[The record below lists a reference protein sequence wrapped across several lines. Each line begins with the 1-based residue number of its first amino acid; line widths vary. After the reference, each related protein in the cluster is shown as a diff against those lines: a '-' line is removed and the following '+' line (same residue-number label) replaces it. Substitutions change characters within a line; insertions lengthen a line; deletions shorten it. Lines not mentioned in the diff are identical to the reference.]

1 MAVMRSGNSRLA
13 ASGRVSALGAL
24 VSIGMVAVSATS
36 VVLVAG
42 CSSATTPAPIVDRS
56 TGGTSA
62 PASIPTTPSVSGAT
76 AVAPVQAEAGPGFY
90 RVKPGDTLYGIARA
104 QKQRPADL
112 IKWNTLP
119 ESKQVNIDQLLR
131 VAPPGSTP
139 ASGDDWSKSSAAAAA
154 SANAS
159 KSGPPIIGGASSSV
173 PAAATASSNATAN
186 AASPKAEAPDTSTPS
201 VNAKGAWLAWPVE
214 GSVITKFG
222 ESGSKG
228 IDIGGKVGEPVK
240 AAAAG
245 RVVYAGNGLRAYG
258 NMIIVKHSSDYLT
271 AYAHNSKLLV
281 KEGDTVRQG
290 APIAEMGTGPS
301 NKPLLHFELRK
312 SGQAVDPVPSL
323 KKAG

>member
-1 MAVMRSGNSRLA
+1 MAVSRSGNSGWA
-13 ASGRVSALGAL
+13 VNGRVGVLGAL
-24 VSIGMVAVSATS
+24 VSIGMAVS
-36 VVLVAG
+36 VAG
-42 CSSATTPAPIVDRS
+42 CSTALTPAPIVDQS
-56 TGGTSA
+56 TGGTSS
-62 PASIPTTPSVSGAT
+62 PVVIPTTPPSAGPAGLV
-76 AVAPVQAEAGPGFY
+76 AVAPPVQADAGPGFY

-112 IKWNTLP
+112 IKWNNLP

-139 ASGDDWSKSSAAAAA
+139 SASSDDWSKQASAAAG
-154 SANAS
+154 S
-159 KSGPPIIGGASSSV
+159 KSAPPMIGA
-173 PAAATASSNATAN
+173 PPATASNN
-186 AASPKAEAPDTSTPS
+186 PAPDTSTPAIS
-201 VNAKGAWLAWPVE
+201 SKGAWLLWPAQ
-214 GSVITKFG
+214 GDVITKFG
-222 ESGSKG
+222 EGGSKG
-228 IDIGGKVGEPVK
+228 IDIGGKLGEPVK

-245 RVVYAGNGLRAYG
+245 RVVYAGSGLRAYG
-258 NMIIVKHSSDYLT
+258 QMIIVKHSNDFLT

-323 KKAG
+323 RKAG

>member
-1 MAVMRSGNSRLA
+1 MAVLRSGNSGR
-13 ASGRVSALGAL
+13 ASGGWAANGRGGVLGAL
-24 VSIGMVAVSATS
+24 VSIGVVVVS
-36 VVLVAG
+36 VAG
-42 CSSATTPAPIVDRS
+42 CSSAITPAPIVDRS
-56 TGGTSA
+56 TGGASA
-62 PASIPTTPSVSGAT
+62 PASIPTTPPVAGPAV
-76 AVAPVQAEAGPGFY
+76 VAPSAPPEAGPGFY

-112 IKWNTLP
+112 IKWNNLP

-139 ASGDDWSKSSAAAAA
+139 AATSNDDWSKAAAT
-154 SANAS
+154 ANVS
-159 KSGPPIIGGASSSV
+159 KSGPPIIGGA
-173 PAAATASSNATAN
+173 AATASAPAVAASNAAP
-186 AASPKAEAPDTSTPS
+186 AKAAEAPDTSTPAVS
-201 VNAKGAWLAWPVE
+201 AKGAWLAWPAQGDV
-214 GSVITKFG
+214 VTKFG

-290 APIAEMGTGPS
+290 TPIAEMGTGPS

-312 SGQAVDPVPSL
+312 SGQAVDPVPSM